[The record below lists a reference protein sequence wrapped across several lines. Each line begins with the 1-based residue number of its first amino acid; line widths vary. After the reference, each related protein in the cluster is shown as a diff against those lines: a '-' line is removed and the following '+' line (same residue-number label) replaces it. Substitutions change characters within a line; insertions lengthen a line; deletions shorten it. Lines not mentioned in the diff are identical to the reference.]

1 MMWRIVPK
9 IVLGMLT
16 TVFYKYC
23 FAKKLLDDNSLFF
36 ATLGLH
42 LGFSAKLNMRQVSA
56 CKMEPQSGFMIYLG
70 PPTTHPP
77 THPPIPYPPTAKL
90 FLFQCCA
97 VSPPQLF
104 PSSRKYVQCPP
115 KCSSALDSEQNRES
129 VNLQLAR

>member
-1 MMWRIVPK
+1 MGSRVHVIH
-9 IVLGMLT
+9 
-16 TVFYKYC
+16 YC
-23 FAKKLLDDNSLFF
+23 HIQ
-36 ATLGLH
+36 LH
-42 LGFSAKLNMRQVSA
+42 LGFSAKLKMCQVSA

-115 KCSSALDSEQNRES
+115 KCCSVSTPQLFLSSRRYVRCPSFQYTFYLCGVPSTPM
-129 VNLQLAR
+129 